1 MEIATVLIALLAL
14 AAGACVG
21 YVAGQRDG
29 VRREAAVRAE
39 MRDESTHRER
49 AILQA
54 AAEREQG
61 LHRAASDRDRQLR
74 DDLRRGDVERDARL
88 KTELQAA
95 SQQAIAATSKQIF
108 DMADARIKATE
119 QVVAP
124 VTTNLDKL
132 ADALHTLQTHQS
144 SWQAELKEQ
153 VASVNLSGAEIR
165 RQTQALS
172 DALRKPQVRG
182 QWGELQLKRSLEL
195 ANLTSHVT
203 FDEQVSLRGDDG
215 VLRPDVVIGLPG
227 GRRVVVD
234 SKVPL
239 DAFLSATAA
248 TDAQARDG
256 HLARHA
262 KHVRTHVDSLSS
274 KAYWKQFER
283 TPDFV
288 VMFIP
293 NEAMFSAAL
302 ETDPALIEYASAK
315 AVVLATPTTLIAML
329 KTVDYTWKQEAVAS
343 NARQVHEIGR
353 ELYERIG
360 VVGSHLDRLGRSI
373 SSLVGTYNKTIS
385 SVESRMLVSARR
397 MHELRV
403 SDALPPEAVV
413 VKETPTPLTAPE
425 LLDDDPPAAGG
436 DATGLEL
443 IEGPPGREQWTRH
456 AG

>member
-14 AAGACVG
+14 AAGLGIGHIV
-21 YVAGQRDG
+21 GQRDG
-29 VRREAAVRAE
+29 ARREAAARAE
-39 MRDESTHRER
+39 MRSEAARREQ
-49 AILQA
+49 AIQQA
-54 AAEREQG
+54 AAERERTLQ
-61 LHRAASDRDRQLR
+61 RAAAERDQQLR
-74 DDLRRGDVERDARL
+74 DDLRRADVERDGRL

-95 SQQAIAATSKQIF
+95 SQQAVAATSKQIF

-124 VTTNLDKL
+124 VTSNLDKL

-153 VASVNLSGAEIR
+153 VASVNLNGTEIR

-195 ANLTSHVT
+195 ANLTAHVT
-203 FDEQVSLRGDDG
+203 FDEQVSKRGDDG
-215 VLRPDVVIGLPG
+215 VLRPDVLIELPG

-248 TDAQARDG
+248 ADGRVRDDNLG
-256 HLARHA
+256 RHA

-302 ETDPALIEYASAK
+302 ETDPSLIEYASAR

-329 KTVDYTWKQEAVAS
+329 KTVDYTWKQEAVAA

-373 SSLVGTYNKTIS
+373 SGLVGTYNKTIS

-403 SDALPPEAVV
+403 SDEQPPEAVV
-413 VKETPTPLTAPE
+413 VKATTVPITAPE
-425 LLDDDPPAAGG
+425 LLDDDPPTLI
-436 DATGLEL
+436 DANHEV
-443 IEGPPGREQWTRH
+443 IEGPPGREQWSRH

>member
-14 AAGACVG
+14 AAGVG
-21 YVAGQRDG
+21 IGHLVGQRDG
-29 VRREAAVRAE
+29 VRREAAARAE
-39 MRDESTHRER
+39 MRREATQR
-49 AILQA
+49 EQAILRA
-54 AAEREQG
+54 ATEREQS
-61 LHRAASDRDRQLR
+61 LQRAAVERDQQLR
-74 DDLRRGDVERDARL
+74 QDMRRADAERDARL

-95 SQQAIAATSKQIF
+95 SQQAVAATSRQIF
-108 DMADARIKATE
+108 DLADARVKATE

-124 VTTNLDKL
+124 VTSNLDKL
-132 ADALHTLQTHQS
+132 AGALHALQTNQS

-153 VASVNLSGAEIR
+153 VASVNLNGTEIR

-195 ANLTSHVT
+195 ANLTAHVT
-203 FDEQVSLRGDDG
+203 FDEQVSMRADDG

-248 TDAQARDG
+248 TDGRVRDDN
-256 HLARHA
+256 LDRHA
-262 KHVRTHVDSLSS
+262 RHVRTHVDSLSS
-274 KAYWKQFER
+274 KAYWKQFEP

-302 ETDPALIEYASAK
+302 ETDPSLIEYASAK

-329 KTVDYTWKQEAVAS
+329 KTVDYTWKQEAVAA

-373 SSLVGTYNKTIS
+373 SGLVGTYNKTIS

-403 SDALPPEAVV
+403 SDDQPPEAVV
-413 VKETPTPLTAPE
+413 VKATTVPITAPE
-425 LLDDDPPAAGG
+425 LLDDDPPPLI
-436 DATGLEL
+436 DVNHEV
-443 IEGPPGREQWTRH
+443 IEGPPGREQWSRH